1 MLGFSLATERPG
13 AHRPRAA
20 RRAMYPRRP
29 RRVASERGRHGGELK
44 KKGGGGC
51 SAPRTEGGAGTLRAE
66 PPHILPGHGRNKLRP
81 SPSSFGPERN
91 VPAPPSARGVRTET
105 FPSTHAPIRH
115 GSTPDARRME
125 TSICFAML
133 VAGQDEAYDLI
144 HTATLF
150 RANEPLSANETP
162 PTPFVNRR

>member
-1 MLGFSLATERPG
+1 MRSLKCTNSRVREREGRNSLRPCPLRANPG
-13 AHRPRAA
+13 RNKLRSSRCTAPEHPA
-20 RRAMYPRRP
+20 PP
-29 RRVASERGRHGGELK
+29 RRVASERR
-44 KKGGGGC
+44 C
-51 SAPRTEGGAGTLRAE
+51 SVHTTPL
-66 PPHILPGHGRNKLRP
+66 
-81 SPSSFGPERN
+81 
-91 VPAPPSARGVRTET
+91 
-105 FPSTHAPIRH
+105 RH

>member
-1 MLGFSLATERPG
+1 MARVILDAASCCVSAFLAPREGRAPSRPPPLRVHPGRNTLRSTRPHPLRLRTRCTRAAPG
-13 AHRPRAA
+13 AGRPN
-20 RRAMYPRRP
+20 
-29 RRVASERGRHGGELK
+29 GG
-44 KKGGGGC
+44 
-51 SAPRTEGGAGTLRAE
+51 
-66 PPHILPGHGRNKLRP
+66 
-81 SPSSFGPERN
+81 
-91 VPAPPSARGVRTET
+91 VPVHTT
-105 FPSTHAPIRH
+105 PIRH

-144 HTATLF
+144 HTSTLF